1 MQSRRSISHDES
13 QFINALKYYNLYKEE
28 PIYKVVCPFHGDK
41 NPSMQINLGKEFF
54 YCYGCGAH
62 GGAAELVA
70 KFNPDL
76 KPIQVFST
84 LARIGGRGII
94 GGERYK
100 ALALTKDNT
109 KDTYKQGIKLAKDYY
124 YNLPVT
130 NWYKPN
136 E

>member
-13 QFINALKYYNLYKEE
+13 QFINVLKYYNLYKEE

-76 KPIQVFST
+76 TPIQVFST
-84 LARIGGRGII
+84 LARIGGKGKII
-94 GGERYK
+94 C
-100 ALALTKDNT
+100 
-109 KDTYKQGIKLAKDYY
+109 
-124 YNLPVT
+124 
-130 NWYKPN
+130 W
-136 E
+136 